1 MAGDFQE
8 LLEALE
14 HVESG
19 SANMH
24 ARVKSLR
31 QTPTPENV
39 EALMDELRAL
49 EKELKQLKKYFSEDS
64 PAEMLDVLRAISDTL
79 YGKARG

>member
-1 MAGDFQE
+1 MEGNFQE

-19 SANMH
+19 SANMQ

-39 EALMDELRAL
+39 EALRDELHAL
-49 EKELKQLKKYFSEDS
+49 ERELKQLKKYFSEDS